1 MEDKAAAAGVAV
13 PLMVGLRGTQGI
25 QLSYGPPQNQP
36 VEFFHSLKV
45 DSRFMTFSPQG
56 RYLVYH
62 TPTGV
67 QLTDIVNKE
76 TLDLGPGTVLVRDA
90 AFSPQEGYLVL
101 WDAPS
106 KKEDNSCTVYD
117 LKSRTVKAL
126 YSQAETT
133 WKVRWSYDEHLLFL
147 MGKDQTYVFDEPD
160 FSAPV
165 STPKAR
171 IGEISISPVSQPAY
185 HVIVFNPCRGTPGFV
200 RLYKWPNIDDQATA
214 LAARCVMKEDQV
226 VFKWNST
233 GTHVLFL
240 ATVDMD
246 ERSYYGSSSLF
257 LMNTKSDS
265 LVIGLDQEGPVHSWE
280 WNPKGE
286 NFAVTYGFMPGKTC
300 IFNKKGDLVHTF
312 GTQYRNGLLYNPFG
326 NLLVLYGHGN
336 IRGAYEVWD
345 LGAMKKISSQDAEYM
360 TYIEWS
366 PDGAVLLMGTTSPR
380 LKVGNKHIFWHYTG
394 KLLHDQPYD
403 GELFQISWRPAPPG
417 TYKAPDP
424 SSDLGKN
431 YVPVEVKKASA
442 YVPPGMRNRVGPVGF
457 APIAGASVHIHAQ
470 TAPLSSSPGGSH
482 HDKSKPRK
490 KNPEGGLA
498 NSNSHS
504 NNNSTN
510 SASKGLNQARR
521 NSNKTPEN
529 GRPPGP
535 GGNGIADRKSGEKA
549 QPHKSK
555 SEGGRPASPE
565 HGSEN
570 ENEHMLSSGD
580 PERDKKILKL
590 NKKLAEIAALQKEQ
604 QAGKVLEKNQ
614 LEKIKRLN
622 SVVKELENLELSVLI
637 KKK

>member
-1 MEDKAAAAGVAV
+1 MEPAVDAA
-13 PLMVGLRGTQGI
+13 PLMVALRGTQGI
-25 QLSYGPPQNQP
+25 QLSYGPPRNQS
-36 VEFFHSLKV
+36 VEFFNSLKV
-45 DSRFMTFSPQG
+45 DSRFMVFSPYG

-67 QLTDIVNKE
+67 QLTDILHKE

-133 WKVRWSYDEHLLFL
+133 WKVRWSHDEHLLFL

-171 IGEISISPVSQPAY
+171 IGEISISPVSTPY
-185 HVIVFNPCRGTPGFV
+185 HIIVFNPSRGSPGFV
-200 RLYKWPNIDDQATA
+200 RLYKWPNIDDPATA
-214 LAARCVMKEDQV
+214 LAARSVMKEDQV
-226 VFKWNST
+226 VFKWNSA

-257 LMNTKSDS
+257 LMNTSCDS
-265 LVIGLDQEGPVHSWE
+265 LIIGLDQEGPVHAWE
-280 WNPKGE
+280 WNPTGQT
-286 NFAVTYGFMPGKTC
+286 FCVIYGFMPGKTC
-300 IFNKKGDLVHTF
+300 VINKKGDFIHTF

-326 NLLVLYGHGN
+326 NLLVLFGHGN

-345 LGAMKKISSQDAEYM
+345 LIAMKKISNQDAEYM

-380 LKVGNKHIFWHYTG
+380 LKVGNNHMFWHYTG
-394 KLLHDQPYD
+394 KLLHEQPYE
-403 GELFQISWRPAPPG
+403 GELFQICWRPAPSG

-424 SSDLGKN
+424 STELGKN
-431 YVPVEVKKASA
+431 YVVNEVKKASA
-442 YVPPGMRNRVGPVGF
+442 YVPPSMRNRTGHPVGW
-457 APIAGASVHIHAQ
+457 APVAGASVHVHAQ
-470 TAPLSSSPGGSH
+470 STGGNLNQGDSISKN
-482 HDKSKPRK
+482 DDKKMKSKK
-490 KNPEGGLA
+490 KKPPGSGEDGQ
-498 NSNSHS
+498 
-504 NNNSTN
+504 
-510 SASKGLNQARR
+510 ASGRR
-521 NSNKTPEN
+521 NSARTPEN
-529 GRPPGP
+529 GRP
-535 GGNGIADRKSGEKA
+535 GGFDAHSDRKSGEKN
-549 QPHKSK
+549 QPQKSK
-555 SEGGRPASPE
+555 SEGGRPVGSPE
-565 HGSEN
+565 PTSEN
-570 ENEHMLSSGD
+570 ENQLQHSSGD
-580 PERDKKILKL
+580 PERDKKILRL
-590 NKKLAEIAALQKEQ
+590 NKKLVEIAALQKEQ
-604 QAGKVLEKNQ
+604 LTGKVLEKNQ
-614 LEKIKRLN
+614 LEKINRMD
-622 SVVKELENLELSVLI
+622 SVVNDLEKLQLSAIL